1 MAGKTGTIA
10 DTVTPESNLPP
21 WLQFETRPE
30 LGEDKMYESAMWEA
44 YDNSS
49 AHLTEARGISDAIR
63 SFCRNEPDESKW
75 NWEEFE
81 KANPDSGFDRKQFNT
96 YLKVLRDKGNLT
108 PEALAEKPKMGGAKK
123 GNDEEIDERPM
134 FDAEAG
140 NIDPRLL
147 KLIKKRAEMAEEGE
161 LSVEEA
167 VEEKYAAVYEAAQR
181 LANGRS
187 LKHHVFICGDAGVGK
202 SYSVEKAVEFGLNQW
217 RPNKRQTVKPEV
229 IVKHGSIGST
239 MTNILLFFYE
249 NRDDKLLV
257 LDDCDGFVETKDQDV
272 QNFLKAILDPD
283 MHAVSVSPT
292 IRANANRIMQREWE
306 QLQKKLGEAAEIE
319 VDTTRLHEGK
329 ASVNVNG
336 IDIEFP
342 VTMEEARQLW
352 SAFPNAQLGRKMKE
366 AMEPKKVSFR
376 ENKSV
381 RYNKLGDL
389 VSMKEADFV
398 NNYDPDEDDGMSD
411 EERAALMDL
420 MGGNGDE
427 MLDTEAP
434 EIPASWQF
442 TSSLLMISN
451 LNLDRVNEAVR
462 SRCQCVELTLTRPE
476 FLCRAEQILDKI
488 KVGDDSSNDPAV
500 VQWAKK
506 ESFGIF
512 KAILGATEFQ
522 GTGFD
527 DISVNI
533 PLEFRLVATMT
544 GDYLA
549 RYDRWCLRNGI
560 EDETKPEVMQKA
572 EDELAMPFIRHGLK
586 AILAG
591 NTRGKKR

>member
-10 DTVTPESNLPP
+10 DTITPETNLPP

-49 AHLTEARGISDAIR
+49 AHFNEARGISDAIR
-63 SFCRNEPDESKW
+63 TMCRAEPEENW
-75 NWEEFE
+75 NWETFSE
-81 KANPDSGFDRKQFNT
+81 KYAGDAGYTKTQFNT
-96 YLKVLRDKGNLT
+96 YLKVLRDKGSLS
-108 PEALAEKPKMGGAKK
+108 PEALTEKPKAGSKK
-123 GNDEEIDERPM
+123 SDEPEIDERPM
-134 FDAEAG
+134 FDASAA
-140 NIDPRLL
+140 NIDPRLI

-161 LSVEEA
+161 MSVEES

-336 IDIEFP
+336 TNIEFP

-381 RYNKLGDL
+381 RYNKLGEL
-389 VSMKEADFV
+389 VTLKEADFV

-427 MLDTEAP
+427 MLD
-434 EIPASWQF
+434 IINYSKH
-442 TSSLLMISN
+442 IY
-451 LNLDRVNEAVR
+451 
-462 SRCQCVELTLTRPE
+462 
-476 FLCRAEQILDKI
+476 
-488 KVGDDSSNDPAV
+488 
-500 VQWAKK
+500 
-506 ESFGIF
+506 
-512 KAILGATEFQ
+512 
-522 GTGFD
+522 FD
-527 DISVNI
+527 
-533 PLEFRLVATMT
+533 
-544 GDYLA
+544 
-549 RYDRWCLRNGI
+549 
-560 EDETKPEVMQKA
+560 
-572 EDELAMPFIRHGLK
+572 
-586 AILAG
+586 
-591 NTRGKKR
+591 KKRQWNQMVDRGMAQDYSWTTSQNKYENLYNYLLGEFV